1 MQGGLHAFI
10 NPIIMRIFPTLAV
23 LGSGFLYSA
32 LNPSV
37 ALAAPSPE
45 LPTLIVKGED
55 FVDAAGS
62 PVRFWGV
69 NLVGVYP
76 EKERADAM
84 ATYLAALQVN
94 LVRPHHLLRPSL
106 DWNPK
111 MKSGSLLSYRNNSR
125 EFDPVALDRFD
136 YLNAALR
143 RHGIYLAFSAHFSR
157 RYLTGDVDILKTD
170 AKDRSTWMAA
180 MREIMGWNWQK
191 SIDPLKML
199 PVIDERAALL
209 TEEFVKKLLTHVNP
223 YTGIAYGVD
232 PQILT
237 MEIANEASTE
247 YGIICGNRFPDY
259 WQAQLVEKW
268 ETFAR
273 AESIEPGDIYKPAND
288 QVKDARARFLRK
300 LDEDYA
306 KRIAA
311 VIRGTGYKSAIT
323 YSNLWRGD
331 AAAEMHARIADQI
344 EDHNYMDPM
353 VAGGLTDGIYEL
365 SRSALVNKPFFIGEL
380 NQGEGSANIARQ
392 SPERT
397 MLPLAISAY
406 GSLHNWSGVVWF
418 AWMHGDTMQAED
430 GWANNEGRVSSLG
443 NMINDG
449 MVIDHLRT
457 TGMIFRKG
465 LVAKSTAPVTLTV
478 DPPFTAGD
486 YKGLMRGKY
495 VYRPGWQAVHAVRK
509 AFGPAPAEQANAPW
523 MTQSPPNPVSSDT
536 GEIVRDIERKQL
548 SVAAPKAE
556 AFSGYLDGKSPA
568 GLKQLELKG
577 SGFATVVVVASDDKA
592 LTDSERLIVS
602 RTGLNAA
609 KSETAEPRVI
619 LRGLKPPGKGQEWSI
634 RLTRPRAAAALMKD
648 FTEQDDQRLQP
659 AADGTLELPLAQ
671 WHECELILK
680 KLK

>member
-1 MQGGLHAFI
+1 
-10 NPIIMRIFPTLAV
+10 MRIFSTLVV
-23 LGSGFLYSA
+23 LGSSLLHSV

-37 ALAAPSPE
+37 ALAASSPE
-45 LPTLIVKGED
+45 LPALSVKGED
-55 FVDAAGS
+55 FVDPAGS

-84 ATYLAALQVN
+84 AAYLAALQVN

-111 MKSGSLLSYRNNSR
+111 MQSGSLLSYRNNSR

-170 AKDRSTWMAA
+170 DKDRLAWMAGI
-180 MREIMGWNWQK
+180 REMMGWNWKK

-232 PQILT
+232 PQVLT

-259 WQAQLVEKW
+259 WQARLVEKW
-268 ETFAR
+268 EAFAR
-273 AESIEPGDIYKPAND
+273 AESIEPGDLYKPAND
-288 QVKDARARFLRK
+288 KVKDARARFLRK

-306 KRIAA
+306 KRITA
-311 VIRGTGYKSAIT
+311 VIRDTGCKTAIT
-323 YSNLWRGD
+323 YSNLWRGE
-331 AAAEMHARIADQI
+331 AAAEMHARTADFI
-344 EDHNYMDPM
+344 EDHNYMNPM
-353 VAGGLTDGIYEL
+353 VAGGLTDGIYDL

-380 NQGEGSANIARQ
+380 NQAEGSANIARQ
-392 SPERT
+392 GPERT

-430 GWANNEGRVSSLG
+430 GWSNNEGRVASLG
-443 NMINDG
+443 NMISDG
-449 MVIDHLRT
+449 MMIDHLRT

-465 LVAKSTAPVTLTV
+465 LVAKSKEPVTLTV
-478 DPPFTAGD
+478 DSPFTAGD
-486 YKGLMRGKY
+486 YNGLMRGKY
-495 VYRPGWQAVHAVRK
+495 AYRPGWQAVHAVRK
-509 AFGPAPAEQANAPW
+509 TFGPVPEEQTNAQW
-523 MTQSPPNPVSSDT
+523 MKQSPPNPAVSDT

-548 SVAAPKAE
+548 TVAAPKAE
-556 AFSGYLDGKSPA
+556 AFSGYLDDKAPA
-568 GLKQLELKG
+568 GLKRLELKG
-577 SGFATVVVVASDDKA
+577 SGFAAVVVVASDDKA
-592 LTDSERLIVS
+592 LPESERLIIS

-619 LRGLKPPGKGQEWSI
+619 LRGLKPAASGQHWTV
-634 RLTRPRAAAALMKD
+634 RLTRPRPAAALMKD
-648 FTEQDDQRLQP
+648 FTGQEDQKLQP
-659 AADGTLELPLAQ
+659 TADGSLELPLAQ

-680 KLK
+680 K